1 MPLDI
6 PLSRGIVVIEYGKIN
21 VRQRI
26 REMIHRNGADTPAV
40 DQKDRLGGL
49 RMNGVFRFDSVKP
62 IATLKIIGDNVA
74 EVRHCHCYFISIQ
87 IDIAVGSNESTSS

>member
-1 MPLDI
+1 M
-6 PLSRGIVVIEYGKIN
+6 SEFF
-21 VRQRI
+21 
-26 REMIHRNGADTPAV
+26 HRNGADAPAV
-40 DQKDRLGGL
+40 DQEDDLGAL
-49 RMNGVFRFDSVKP
+49 RMDGVFRFDSAKP